1 MFLGHWKSGPVDIDH
16 SLLLRTPQLPP
27 IWGENLPQEVDGL
40 GVPHTGAVLGCA
52 SHDTG
57 LPTHPCCGEADAYWC
72 DDYYVRDGHTF
83 CKITD
88 DRPDEPLKRPHVPVG
103 TEIAIPD
110 YRMKHSDG
118 NPTGH
123 TIVFLK
129 PLERVT
135 FYDPDIFPS
144 FGNNDYLVYCFVLNG
159 GV

>member
-1 MFLGHWKSGPVDIDH
+1 MIP
-16 SLLLRTPQLPP
+16 
-27 IWGENLPQEVDGL
+27 
-40 GVPHTGAVLGCA
+40 
-52 SHDTG
+52 G